1 MPGPFRMRSGNS
13 PLFKA
18 MGASDVEE
26 TTTWGPEKTIT
37 TPDPDHPDFSITKV
51 KQEGKKTTGTKI
63 KRTAEGDA
71 AYAALTPGQ
80 RKEQDARVLSLSS
93 SEPLSRE
100 KVLETKVSMDPVGL
114 KQMPVSETKMEPKKV
129 RVPRKANLK
138 KGRKKKKT
146 VNWARI
152 KHKVKKGFKGKGSSK
167 ICLGQGC
174 PGVN

>member
-1 MPGPFRMRSGNS
+1 MPGPFRLRSGNS
-13 PLFKA
+13 PLFKT
-18 MGASDVEE
+18 MGASGVEE

-51 KQEGKKTTGTKI
+51 KQEGTKKTGTKI

-71 AYAALTPGQ
+71 AYAALTPKQ

-114 KQMPVSETKMEPKKV
+114 KEIPVSEPEMKPEKV
-129 RVPRKANLK
+129 YVPRKA
-138 KGRKKKKT
+138 R
-146 VNWARI
+146 
-152 KHKVKKGFKGKGSSK
+152 FGKGSGRRKKRRRKSFKWPKVGKLFSK
-167 ICLGQGC
+167 KCTNFSC
-174 PGVN
+174 PPGAY